1 MTSDLHSEM
10 LNLELGEASME
21 LQGVPVRGVTAWK
34 REWQRDGDKVASW
47 TSPFCPFS
55 MSHCKC
61 PWYGQTFP
69 IQYQT
74 EEGSRP
80 EMSSTLLLLRY
91 YQPDSSTLCRSLL
104 GLILTNSQGL
114 YQTTTSIR
122 AVWRMLAKSTTNTTC
137 VLTKGF
143 HSGLVPL
150 SLTHE
155 TSCHGSEGGK

>member
-1 MTSDLHSEM
+1 MTEGRRQGGF
-10 LNLELGEASME
+10 LNEPIL
-21 LQGVPVRGVTAWK
+21 PVR
-34 REWQRDGDKVASW
+34 
-47 TSPFCPFS
+47 S

-122 AVWRMLAKSTTNTTC
+122 AVWRMLAKSKTYTTC

-143 HSGLVPL
+143 HSSLVPL
-150 SLTHE
+150 SLTHVMALRE
-155 TSCHGSEGGK
+155 ANRLELFGLNPDCQQNISEIAKNPISKTFLREVN